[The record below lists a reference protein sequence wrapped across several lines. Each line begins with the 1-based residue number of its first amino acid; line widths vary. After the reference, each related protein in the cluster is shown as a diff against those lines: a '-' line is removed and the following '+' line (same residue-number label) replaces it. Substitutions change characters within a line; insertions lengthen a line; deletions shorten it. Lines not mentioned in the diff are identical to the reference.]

1 MLEHFTIE
9 QTEDRNK
16 LWHARHKLY
25 YASLALRPGCRS
37 VITDVCVP
45 ISRLP
50 EMVELT
56 RKDFD
61 EAGIEGEHPIVLLL
75 LCIAVISYFVKKQ

>member
-1 MLEHFTIE
+1 
-9 QTEDRNK
+9 

-50 EMVELT
+50 EMIEIT
-56 RKDFD
+56 RKDFN
-61 EAGIEGEHPIVLLL
+61 EAGIEGNYP
-75 LCIAVISYFVKKQ
+75 

>member
-1 MLEHFTIE
+1 MTRFRFAQKTFSQIFLNSS

-25 YASLALRPGCRS
+25 YASLSLRPGCRS

-50 EMVELT
+50 EMVALT
-56 RKDFD
+56 KKDFD
-61 EAGIEGEHPIVLLL
+61 DVGISG
-75 LCIAVISYFVKKQ
+75 

>member
-1 MLEHFTIE
+1 
-9 QTEDRNK
+9 

-50 EMVELT
+50 EMIEIT
-56 RKDFD
+56 RKDFN
-61 EAGIEGEHPIVLLL
+61 EAGIEGESSLMTFLKLKSSILSSLFTREHLTDEVSVSP
-75 LCIAVISYFVKKQ
+75 FN